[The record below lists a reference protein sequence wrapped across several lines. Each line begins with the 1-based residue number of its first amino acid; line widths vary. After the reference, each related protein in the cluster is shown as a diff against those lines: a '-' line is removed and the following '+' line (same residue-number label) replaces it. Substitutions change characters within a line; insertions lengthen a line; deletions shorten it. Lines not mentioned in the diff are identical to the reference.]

1 MVIATT
7 PAPVDDLP
15 SAVCSSTARRTFP
28 LYFSGFFCILIIVAY
43 FRTGT
48 AFQTSLIFQIWQLL
62 CFRCMQ
68 AINANTVIV
77 LSPTLPSTTS
87 PIWHMQFGT
96 YTVASS
102 DNNLFTL
109 VNIWLTLFVS
119 CLFDNLI
126 TCYISWIFFSVFFS
140 IFLVVCFCAC
150 FLLPKR

>member
-1 MVIATT
+1 MVTAAT
-7 PAPVDDLP
+7 PPPVDDLP

-28 LYFSGFFCILIIVAY
+28 RYFSGFFCILIIVAY

-48 AFQTSLIFQIWQLL
+48 AFQTSLIFLIWQLL

-68 AINANTVIV
+68 AINANNVIV

-87 PIWHMQFGT
+87 RIWHMQFGT

-126 TCYISWIFFSVFFS
+126 TCYISRIFFLCFSSCLFLCVFS
-140 IFLVVCFCAC
+140 ST
-150 FLLPKR
+150 